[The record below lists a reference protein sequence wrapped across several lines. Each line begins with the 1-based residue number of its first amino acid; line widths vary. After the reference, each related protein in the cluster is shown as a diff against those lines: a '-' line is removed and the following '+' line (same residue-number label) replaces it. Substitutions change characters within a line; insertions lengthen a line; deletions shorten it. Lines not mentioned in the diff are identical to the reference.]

1 MMDDREKAIAML
13 AAYQEIMEFVRG
25 RMKDFEDVATTQ
37 PAPATDLEARLEALP
52 WTEAA
57 SKKCFY
63 TKNAPLQ
70 LVEAVRSVK
79 GGVRGSA
86 HHFTAAADSPTLFRF
101 ARKKGEAA

>member
-1 MMDDREKAIAML
+1 MMDDGEKAATML
-13 AAYQEIMEFVRG
+13 AAFREVAEFVQR
-25 RMKDFEDVATTQ
+25 RMKDLEDVARTQ